1 MSPHLER
8 LTRFYR
14 KYNADKLHEIDGVLE
29 RFKGRETQLFSAL
42 VKKYGPEP
50 TEDELL
56 GAATEETEKETPPPA
71 PVDASESDSPKE
83 LNYQRLLAFYQK
95 YNPEKVDDVA
105 QVLAKY
111 KGKESKLFD
120 ALVKKYGP
128 EPGDSDDEEEDE
140 DKEETHEEEE
150 EDDDEEG
157 EDGEPKL
164 RSVLYCPIDTFPPE
178 YCEYGPMFN
187 ECKPW
192 LAENCPDL
200 VLSKYNRT
208 VADLLEVE
216 KQIAAGVEGITLE
229 VEGKTVKKKKK
240 NKIEE
245 AAKRKEN
252 CKVVIS
258 KSSRKGRKRLTF
270 VTGLEDFEGVN
281 IKDASKSLGKRF
293 ACSSSL
299 SKTDQGQQQ
308 IQLQGD
314 CVVELLEVL
323 PEMFGIHEDQIV
335 VVEEPIKAAKKPGK
349 SKNMSLS
356 DDEMLDNLADDMLME
371 MAEEEEISAA
381 PSSVPPSWSHAPV
394 AASNNPMMAPR
405 SGNMPDL
412 GQMMSQMMP
421 MMSQIFGA
429 NAGANPMFAGG
440 NNSLQQAP
448 VSWQELV
455 KRHVPNDEQQDWLT
469 TIDADATK
477 LRIASSSQQLN
488 KPHSKSYSTKPST
501 LPSAFLEADTLLG
514 SMLTE
519 AVRAAQ
525 LEQNGRWQE
534 LRDDVV
540 PQLNQTGMTKV
551 FENKFKELLCQR
563 VANDPDYLAQKDSE
577 RFRNITA
584 ALVV

>member
-29 RFKGRETQLFSAL
+29 RFKGRETQLFAAL

-56 GAATEETEKETPPPA
+56 EAATDEKETPPPA
-71 PVDASESDSPKE
+71 PAAASESEAPKD

-128 EPGDSDDEEEDE
+128 EPGDSDDEEDDEE

-150 EDDDEEG
+150 DEEEEG
-157 EDGEPKL
+157 DDGEPKL

-200 VLSKYNRT
+200 VLTKYNRT

-281 IKDASKSLGKRF
+281 IKDASKTLGKRF

-335 VVEEPIKAAKKPGK
+335 VVEEPVKAAKKPGK
-349 SKNMSLS
+349 SK
-356 DDEMLDNLADDMLME
+356 
-371 MAEEEEISAA
+371 
-381 PSSVPPSWSHAPV
+381 
-394 AASNNPMMAPR
+394 
-405 SGNMPDL
+405 
-412 GQMMSQMMP
+412 
-421 MMSQIFGA
+421 
-429 NAGANPMFAGG
+429 
-440 NNSLQQAP
+440 
-448 VSWQELV
+448 
-455 KRHVPNDEQQDWLT
+455 K
-469 TIDADATK
+469 
-477 LRIASSSQQLN
+477 
-488 KPHSKSYSTKPST
+488 
-501 LPSAFLEADTLLG
+501 
-514 SMLTE
+514 
-519 AVRAAQ
+519 
-525 LEQNGRWQE
+525 
-534 LRDDVV
+534 
-540 PQLNQTGMTKV
+540 
-551 FENKFKELLCQR
+551 
-563 VANDPDYLAQKDSE
+563 
-577 RFRNITA
+577 
-584 ALVV
+584 